1 MAVMVALI
9 QAELK
14 FPSWTECGNSC
25 LRDFKIVVLDSLRWY
40 KIFLKVN
47 IRYLTKIFQHS
58 CQREF
63 NIFVY
68 DRLR

>member
-47 IRYLTKIFQHS
+47 IR
-58 CQREF
+58 
-63 NIFVY
+63 
-68 DRLR
+68 